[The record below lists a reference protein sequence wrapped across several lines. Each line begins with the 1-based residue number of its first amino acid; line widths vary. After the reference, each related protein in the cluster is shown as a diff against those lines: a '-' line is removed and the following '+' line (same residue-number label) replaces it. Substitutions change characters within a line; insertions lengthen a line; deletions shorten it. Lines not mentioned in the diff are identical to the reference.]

1 LVIIRFSKKNL
12 KRIKPYS
19 FDLLHECCNFPL
31 MLFEPTQNRH
41 SRIIFFSSF
50 ILLLFAVPNLYS
62 QHRVVLIIADDL
74 GTDYCGFYPDH
85 NDTVAIPNIRSL
97 LSRGVLFEQAMSN
110 PVCSATRAGIFTGR
124 YSFRTGVGN
133 IVGGTGGSNPLD
145 TAEMCIPKVLRLA
158 DTSINR
164 AQIGKWHLQLGPLP
178 NLLNPNRMGYEHYA
192 GNFSGMLTSY
202 TNWTKVTD
210 GTIGT
215 CANYATTEMTNN
227 AIEWLHAQDPQ
238 QSTFLWLAY
247 NAPHTP
253 YHLPPADLITTTG
266 LSGTMGDINQHP
278 VPYFKTSLE
287 ALDHEI
293 GRLFDSLR
301 VWNQFENTDFI
312 FIGDNGNATRVAQI
326 ADTSRAKGTVY
337 EYGIHVPMIIS
348 GPSVV
353 SPGRTSNALVNTAD
367 LFATINELMG
377 VNSWQDYIP
386 PSKPV
391 DSKSIVP
398 ILLNQTD
405 SIRAWT
411 FSEIFKLEP
420 DSIDGKT
427 IRNRIYKLIRFDY
440 GAEEF
445 YKLSEDPL
453 ELTNLLLEP
462 LDNEA
467 LENYTYLCN
476 EMQQLL
482 ETGPV
487 CQFATTINN
496 QLKPLSLMAYPNPAN
511 EQITIESP
519 LACTAYL
526 YTMNGQRINELRL
539 LEGTNTIHA
548 SNLSNGLYLL
558 IAPNRFIQKINII
571 HQ

>member
-1 LVIIRFSKKNL
+1 MPFKPHQTRYFWSILFSSLV
-12 KRIKPYS
+12 
-19 FDLLHECCNFPL
+19 LLH
-31 MLFEPTQNRH
+31 
-41 SRIIFFSSF
+41 
-50 ILLLFAVPNLYS
+50 FAIPNLYS
-62 QHRVVLIIADDL
+62 QHRVILIIADDL

-110 PVCSATRAGIFTGR
+110 PVCSATRAGIYTGR

-145 TAEMCIPKVLRLA
+145 TAEMCISKVLHLA

-192 GNFSGMLTSY
+192 GNFTGMLTSY
-202 TNWTKVTD
+202 TNWTKITD
-210 GTIGT
+210 GATST
-215 CANYATTEMTNN
+215 CTNYATTEMTND
-227 AIEWLHAQDPQ
+227 AINWLQAQNPL

-253 YHLPPADLITTTG
+253 YHLPPAELITTTG
-266 LSGTMGDINQHP
+266 LSGTTGDINQHP
-278 VPYFKTSLE
+278 VPYFKASLE

-301 VWNQFENTDFI
+301 VWNQFDNTNFI

-326 ADTSRAKGTVY
+326 ADSSRAKGTVY
-337 EYGIHVPMIIS
+337 QYGVHVPMIIS

-353 SPGRTSNALVNTAD
+353 NPGRSSNALVNTAD

-377 VNSWQDYIP
+377 VNAWQNYIP

-398 ILLNQTD
+398 ILQNQTD
-405 SIRAWT
+405 SIRPWT

-420 DSIDGKT
+420 DSVDGKT
-427 IRNRIYKLIRFDY
+427 IRNQAYKLIRFDY

-445 YKLSEDPL
+445 YKLSEDPE
-453 ELTNLLLEP
+453 ELSNLLLEP
-462 LDNEA
+462 MNNEGE
-467 LENYTYLCN
+467 ENYTYLCN

-482 ETGPV
+482 QNGST
-487 CQFATTINN
+487 CQFATQMSNA
-496 QLKPLSLMAYPNPAN
+496 PRPFRMMAYPNPAN
-511 EQITIESP
+511 EQITIDSP

-526 YTMNGQRINELRL
+526 YTMNGQRLNELRL
-539 LEGTNTIHA
+539 LEGTNSIHVGKL
-548 SNLSNGLYLL
+548 NNGLYLL
-558 IAPNRFIQKINII
+558 IAPNGSIQKINII
-571 HQ
+571 H